1 MGAQRL
7 ACDQLHRPP
16 KLFFQQKRG
25 GHKVVERF
33 FVRRELDEEIYVAL
47 RIGCI
52 APKRAKQADASDAQL
67 TQIVP
72 VAAQTSNQI
81 LFGLNCSHSNKK
93 PLPTSDVA
101 TQHNDEAQLKW
112 ARKGSTEFDTTNR
125 HRPAK
130 FPFAGIG
137 TLGRR
142 RRTRL
147 VDLA

>member
-47 RIGCI
+47 RIGRI

-67 TQIVP
+67 TQVVP
-72 VAAQTSNQI
+72 VATQTSNQI
-81 LFGLNCSHSNKK
+81 LFGLNCSHSSEKTAAN
-93 PLPTSDVA
+93 
-101 TQHNDEAQLKW
+101 
-112 ARKGSTEFDTTNR
+112 
-125 HRPAK
+125 
-130 FPFAGIG
+130 
-137 TLGRR
+137 LGCCH
-142 RRTRL
+142 
-147 VDLA
+147 AA